1 MRSKRVVREQEDT
14 TSQAG
19 WMYADLF
26 LALMVV
32 FLATISFVPTY
43 NGNQNLVQQKSQ
55 LGTAEFTYS
64 QIYNKHLDILYE
76 NFDPVLIK
84 QDVAQFIAR
93 ENLPPT
99 TDIVFAQ
106 IIGGYDPKT
115 ENSSIAVKRAVAF
128 SNRLD
133 KSLPDLLAHAA
144 STMSSSKTIDPT
156 QIVLRLTFAQKV
168 VVSSSR

>member
-1 MRSKRVVREQEDT
+1 MRAKRSIRAQDDT
-14 TSQAG
+14 TAQAG

-32 FLATISFVPTY
+32 FLATISFVPTF

-76 NFDPVLIK
+76 NFDSVLIK

-93 ENLPPT
+93 EKLPPT

-106 IIGGYDPKT
+106 VIGGYDPKSEQPT
-115 ENSSIAVKRAVAF
+115 SAIARAVSF
-128 SNRLD
+128 SNKLD
-133 KSLPDLLAHAA
+133 KALPDLLAHAA
-144 STMSSSKTIDPT
+144 STMSSSKTIDTT

-168 VVSSSR
+168 VVSSNR

>member
-1 MRSKRVVREQEDT
+1 MRAKRSIREQDDT
-14 TSQAG
+14 TAQAG

-32 FLATISFVPTY
+32 FLATISFVPTF

-64 QIYNKHLDILYE
+64 QIYSKHLDILYE
-76 NFDPVLIK
+76 NFDPALIK
-84 QDVAQFIAR
+84 QDVAQFIER
-93 ENLPPT
+93 EKLPST

-106 IIGGYDPKT
+106 IIAGYNSRT
-115 ENSSIAVKRAVAF
+115 EVPSTAIERAVAF
-128 SNRLD
+128 SNKMD
-133 KSLPDLLAHAA
+133 KALPDLLAHAA
-144 STMSSSKTIDPT
+144 STMSSSKTITTT

-168 VVSSSR
+168 VVSSNR

>member
-1 MRSKRVVREQEDT
+1 MRRRSEIRAQEDT
-14 TSQAG
+14 TAQAG

-32 FLATISFVPTY
+32 FLATISFVPVFS
-43 NGNQNLVQQKSQ
+43 GNQNLVQKKDQ
-55 LGTAEFTYS
+55 LGAAEFTYS

-76 NFDPVLIK
+76 NFDPILIT
-84 QDVAQFIAR
+84 QDVSQFLTR
-93 ENLPPT
+93 EKLPST

-106 IIGGYDPKT
+106 VIGGYDSKT
-115 ENSSIAVKRAVAF
+115 EQPTAAIDRAIAF

-133 KSLPDLLAHAA
+133 KALPDLLNHAA
-144 STMSSSKTIDPT
+144 STMSSSKTIDTT

-168 VVSSSR
+168 VVSKGR

>member
-1 MRSKRVVREQEDT
+1 MRRRAEVRAQEDT
-14 TSQAG
+14 TAQAG

-32 FLATISFVPTY
+32 FLATISFVPTF
-43 NGNQNLVQQKSQ
+43 NGNQNLVTQKSQ

-64 QIYNKHLDILYE
+64 QIYSKHLDILYE

-84 QDVAQFIAR
+84 QDVAQFISR
-93 ENLPPT
+93 EKLPST

-106 IIGGYDPKT
+106 VIGGYNPKT
-115 ENSSIAVKRAVAF
+115 EGPTAAIDRAVAF
-128 SNRLD
+128 SNKLD
-133 KSLPDLLAHAA
+133 KSLPDLLSHAA

-168 VVSSSR
+168 VVSSNR